1 MQSDDLIQSIHLQM
15 EENKQRRYA
24 LEEERDNLIADKEF
38 LEYDLHE
45 FENRKQEMSEEK
57 RMMIES
63 MTIPEIKEKIETI
76 EARIR
81 EIAYVLIHLSHEWDQ
96 IGRKQ

>member
-24 LEEERDNLIADKEF
+24 LEEERDNLIADKEC